1 MNEQN
6 LLKTRKK
13 RPESI
18 DVAATSEQP
27 AKIQTSPI
35 NSWLDYATRLQVR
48 FNKLVNQNPSAYAE
62 KICVGFLADR
72 DKDIIHEE
80 TIRLAKLQKSIYKCQ
95 DKVLQLSGIGDEY
108 SRVDSIRKAICT
120 TIAWVEEI
128 FCYAIVDWG
137 EVQRIH
143 GERGFAFQ
151 SN

>member
-1 MNEQN
+1 M
-6 LLKTRKK
+6 
-13 RPESI
+13 
-18 DVAATSEQP
+18 
-27 AKIQTSPI
+27 
-35 NSWLDYATRLQVR
+35 
-48 FNKLVNQNPSAYAE
+48 VNQNPSAYAE

-80 TIRLAKLQKSIYKCQ
+80 MIRLAKLQKSIYKCQ

-120 TIAWVEEI
+120 TIAWIEEI
-128 FCYAIVDWG
+128 FCYAIIDWG